1 MKIYK
6 YLYLSLLSIVLALSS
21 ETQAQEVIAKDE
33 PLLRMYDNSERVYI
47 RLQIDSVVSFF
58 YQRKI
63 GEIKVEKDFIRYQF
77 NLNSKQLI
85 EDSTHW
91 RSDLPDSV
99 KLYLLQDEAEALIKG
114 EVLFSNLYYISPNS
128 DVFPINPVP
137 DNPCWVINS
146 LDSNFYTVTIIDA
159 VTGEELGNG
168 IPPPYEG
175 FSMHGPDWGACP
187 QAPIWYDWANN
198 AKNWFNTMGYNTER
212 VGNASDAKVQSHIQ
226 SDATAMFYELDHGG
240 STEFHNQCDSDITA
254 GEIETWIA
262 DYSSMVF
269 AFIGSC
275 GGMCSIGDNNFSFE
289 FRKGSTNGTTTV
301 GYCGMSTAAC
311 TDCWNN
317 SIDWQT
323 SLFDEMNSGSTV
335 QAAFNQANLDYPVC
349 AGANNCTRF
358 AGDAS
363 LTVVPVVTRSLCGN
377 VYNGGGGPL
386 NQNTRRHYIRCNVY
400 VSVGQT
406 LTIGPGADLIF
417 LNDSELTANGTL
429 QADGS
434 TGQIRLVSES
444 NENNGMEFTGEMEIR
459 SGGEIKIYDN

>member
-1 MKIYK
+1 MKK
-6 YLYLSLLSIVLALSS
+6 YRYISILFLCNFLLISNFASG
-21 ETQAQEVIAKDE
+21 QQVIAKNE
-33 PLLRMYDNSERVYI
+33 PLLNSYDNSAREYTK
-47 RLQIDSVVSFF
+47 LQIDSVVSFF

-63 GEIKVEKDFIRYQF
+63 GDITVEKDFIRYQF
-77 NLNSKQLI
+77 NLNSKRLI
-85 EDSTHW
+85 EDSVHW
-91 RSDLPDSV
+91 RTDLPDSV
-99 KLYLLQDEAEALIKG
+99 NLYLLKEEAEALVRG
-114 EVLFSNLYYISPNS
+114 EVQFSKLYYISEYS
-128 DVFPINPVP
+128 DVFPISPVP

-146 LDSNFYTVTIIDA
+146 IDSNLYLVTILDA
-159 VTGEELGNG
+159 VTGEELGLG
-168 IPPPYEG
+168 VPPPYEG

-187 QAPIWYDWANN
+187 QAAIWYDWANN

-226 SDATAMFYELDHGG
+226 SDETAMFYELDHGI
-240 STEFHNQCDSDITA
+240 STEYHNQCDSDITA
-254 GEIETWIA
+254 GEIETWIGN
-262 DYSSMVF
+262 YSSMVF

-275 GGMCSIGDNNFSFE
+275 GGMCSVGDNNFSYE
-289 FRKGSTNGTTTV
+289 FRKGSTSGTVTV
-301 GYCGMSTAAC
+301 GYCDMSTAKC

-317 SIDWQT
+317 SIAWQT

-377 VYNGGGGPL
+377 IYNGSGGPL
-386 NQNTRRHYIRCNVY
+386 NQNARRHYIRCDIY
-400 VSVGQT
+400 SSAGQT

-417 LNDSELTANGTL
+417 LNDSELTANGTIE
-429 QADGS
+429 ADGS

-444 NENNGMEFTGEMEIR
+444 NESNGMEFTGELEMR